1 MKNRA
6 VTRDFTKAGAR
17 FGIKMPL
24 TPVWP
29 GLWGLV
35 WPLAGAA
42 VLTGCSAFAP
52 PPPRATTYDFGPP
65 PATAA
70 ANAGAAL
77 ALGEVDA
84 PSALDNTAV
93 LYRLGYADAQQPRPY
108 AQARWSM
115 APAQLVRQRLRDQ
128 LSQTRPVL
136 NPGEATAQR
145 TLRVELEEFSQ
156 WFDSPSAS
164 SGRVRLRA
172 TLLESTPSGEKLLA
186 QRNIAAQRPA
196 SSADAAG
203 GVRALTA
210 ATDAAIAEIDQWL
223 AQQPAR

>member
-1 MKNRA
+1 MKNIAMTTVFTRA
-6 VTRDFTKAGAR
+6 SGR
-17 FGIKMPL
+17 FGLKMSSL
-24 TPVWP
+24 PV
-29 GLWGLV
+29 LWALLGTV
-35 WPLAGAA
+35 A
-42 VLTGCSAFAP
+42 LTGCSTFAP
-52 PPPRATTYDFGPP
+52 PPPRATIYDFGPP
-65 PATAA
+65 PTVSATALA
-70 ANAGAAL
+70 SAGTAL
-77 ALGEVDA
+77 ALGDVDA
-84 PSALDNTAV
+84 PSALDNLAV

-156 WFDSPSAS
+156 WFDSPTAS

-172 TLLESTPSGEKLLA
+172 TLLETTSSGEKLLA
-186 QRNIAAQRPA
+186 QRNIATQRPA
-196 SSADAAG
+196 PSADAAG

-210 ATDAAIAEIDQWL
+210 ASDAAIAELDQWL
-223 AQQPAR
+223 VAQPAR

>member
-1 MKNRA
+1 MKNIA
-6 VTRDFTKAGAR
+6 IPTGFIKSSGR
-17 FGIKMPL
+17 FGLKMPSL
-24 TPVWP
+24 AAFWA
-29 GLWGLV
+29 LV
-35 WPLAGAA
+35 GTVALS
-42 VLTGCSAFAP
+42 GCSTFAP
-52 PPPRATTYDFGPP
+52 PPPRATIYDFGPP
-65 PATAA
+65 PTVSATAPA
-70 ANAGAAL
+70 STGAAL
-77 ALGEVDA
+77 ALGDVDA
-84 PSALDNTAV
+84 PSALDNLAV

-145 TLRVELEEFSQ
+145 TLRVELEEFNQ

-172 TLLESTPSGEKLLA
+172 TLLETSANGEKLLA
-186 QRNIAAQRPA
+186 QRNITTQRPA
-196 SSADAAG
+196 PSADAAG

-210 ATDAAIAEIDQWL
+210 ATDAAIVELDQWL
-223 AQQPAR
+223 AAQPTR